1 MEDRKL
7 ENGKAV
13 QRLLPSF
20 IPWNQ
25 VSVKADVSVQD
36 QLLQH
41 PAGII
46 MPVHLCVRGVGGGS
60 SLP

>member
-7 ENGKAV
+7 EKGKAV
-13 QRLLPSF
+13 QCLLPSF
-20 IPWNQ
+20 MSWNQ
-25 VSVKADVSVQD
+25 VSVKADVSVQY

-46 MPVHLCVRGVGGGS
+46 MPVHVFVRSVGGGS
-60 SLP
+60 LLP